1 MATINGTAGADTLNG
16 TTAAD
21 TINGAGGNDIIRGNG
36 NTSGTDVLNGDAGDD
51 TIYTGS
57 GANNVHGGIG
67 NDTLIGTNQTTF
79 QDVLHG
85 DDGNDIINGGGGR
98 DFLYGEAGNDTID
111 TGADVPASNGISTVV
126 SGGDGDDQI
135 YSAGG
140 VSDLRGDAGND
151 IFHANQGLWNGS
163 EQYSGGA
170 DFDQIVADASNQ
182 NIGIASISGVER
194 ITGGA
199 FSNIS
204 VQTQS
209 VSTGQSTFLDLRG
222 IELVNI
228 SQIKGQGGNDFII
241 LEGGAGTGNAALARN
256 DVVNGGAGNDTIY
269 AGLGDDTINGDAG
282 NDTLGGGAGRDLL
295 TGGTGADTFLFTNL
309 TDSEVGVGADRIF
322 DFSAADSDKIRLSD
336 LDADAGSSG
345 DQAFTFIGSTAFSGI
360 AGELRAELGSD
371 GLTHIFGDVNA
382 DSSADFE
389 IIVTNAATLSGSDFV
404 L

>member
-199 FSNIS
+199 SATSASKRKASRPAKAHSSIS
-204 VQTQS
+204 GALNW
-209 VSTGQSTFLDLRG
+209 STSHRSRAKAATTLSFLREAP
-222 IELVNI
+222 ELATPR
-228 SQIKGQGGNDFII
+228 SPATM
-241 LEGGAGTGNAALARN
+241 LSMAAQATTLFMRAWE
-256 DVVNGGAGNDTIY
+256 TI
-269 AGLGDDTINGDAG
+269 
-282 NDTLGGGAGRDLL
+282 R
-295 TGGTGADTFLFTNL
+295 
-309 TDSEVGVGADRIF
+309 
-322 DFSAADSDKIRLSD
+322 
-336 LDADAGSSG
+336 
-345 DQAFTFIGSTAFSGI
+345 STATR
-360 AGELRAELGSD
+360 EMTPWAE
-371 GLTHIFGDVNA
+371 VP
-382 DSSADFE
+382 
-389 IIVTNAATLSGSDFV
+389 AATF
-404 L
+404 